1 MTPLRHI
8 IRVIVLWIILIGI
21 AIPTMTQSSIAQPEA
36 GFSAFRCNFDP
47 TTNSGQ
53 IRAMLIGADGRPMPT
68 ENYVVNV
75 SVAGNDEILNRELV
89 KTTSL
94 VEREPLQMIVVLDIT
109 NTVPITEI
117 VNAFSTQ
124 LVPELDVNDE
134 VALITFGADISP
146 VTQFYIDK
154 NRLINENMIDLRVQ
168 DGDNR
173 IYDAVLDAISVTT
186 SNSTTRQVILL
197 ITDSG
202 RRGEDQ
208 TEIATIIQRA
218 TENDVQVY
226 TVGFYSRDIPDEAEF
241 RQIANATN
249 GYSWILADEENTRAS
264 IEAGLSDLFGEFAHA
279 LNSEVL
285 IEVDMQDLEPDAN
298 GRVLFDIVIDTE
310 NDSELRDQISCPLE
324 ILNHSITFVDR
335 PYPDVI
341 TDTEQ
346 IEVDVESDMTLDDT
360 QVAFWVND
368 EIVQTSSSTSFNF
381 DAASAQPGINRIGA
395 QLRTMDGDILATT
408 PTTINLFAQ
417 QQIKLNIAENSEG
430 DLSGRV
436 VFEVETNPE
445 ANLPNVQ
452 FRINVTDNPSVAY
465 PIGDGAARVEDDG
478 SAQLA
483 VNGLRAE
490 IERLFPNLEEG
501 DTLEIRA
508 FVPGNSP
515 QSANWAESNVLIVDY
530 VVPSATTFEAAGFNV
545 PGEPYLLPGSLT
557 VLLFLFNMYLARQV
571 TRARIRRLINIPDN
585 YELDNQL
592 MAVTVRSAGT
602 RQTHVLTKKTVF
614 LGRGSS
620 NDINLGDDPNIS
632 RQHGAIIWRKEKW
645 YYTNRK
651 PKAKVRVN
659 GRRARGYRLFEL
671 YPVTEIDIGDAQ
683 IVFHSNSQQDL
694 SEFIKTNL

>member
-1 MTPLRHI
+1 MTSLRHI
-8 IRVIVLWIILIGI
+8 TRLILLWIILIGI
-21 AIPTMTQSSIAQPEA
+21 IIPATAQSSIAQPEA
-36 GFSAFRCNFDP
+36 GFVAFRCEFDA

-53 IRAMLIGADGRPMPT
+53 IRALLAGADGRPLAS

-75 SVAGNDEILNRELV
+75 SVAGSDEILNRELV
-89 KTTSL
+89 QTTML
-94 VEREPLQMIVVLDIT
+94 LEREPIQMIMVLDIT
-109 NTVPITEI
+109 NTVPIIEI

-134 VALITFGADISP
+134 VALITFGANISP

-154 NRLINENMIDLRVQ
+154 NRLVNENMIDLRVQ

-173 IYDAVLDAISVTT
+173 IFDAVLDAVSAT
-186 SNSTTRQVILL
+186 SANSSTRQVVLL
-197 ITDSG
+197 VTDSG
-202 RRGEDQ
+202 RRGDDQ
-208 TEIATIIQRA
+208 SEINTIVQRA
-218 TENDVQVY
+218 LENDVQIY

-241 RQIANATN
+241 RQLANATN

-264 IEAGLSDLFGEFAHA
+264 IEAGVSDLFGEFARA
-279 LNSEVL
+279 LNSEIL

-298 GRVLFDIVIDTE
+298 GRVQFDLVIDTE
-310 NDSELRDQISCPLE
+310 NDSELRDEISCPLE
-324 ILNHSITFVDR
+324 ILNHSITFLDR
-335 PYPDVI
+335 PYPDVV
-341 TDTEQ
+341 TDSAQ
-346 IEVDVESDMTLDDT
+346 IDVEIMSDMNLDDT
-360 QVAFWVND
+360 QIAFWVND
-368 EIVQTSSSTSFNF
+368 EIVQTSSSTSFTF
-381 DAASAQPGINRIGA
+381 DAASSQPGINRIGA
-395 QLRTMDGDILATT
+395 QLRTTDGDILATT

-417 QQIKLNIAENSEG
+417 QQMTLSIAENSEG

-452 FRINVTDNPSVAY
+452 FRINTAENPSVNY
-465 PIGDGAARVEDDG
+465 PVGDGAARVEDDG
-478 SAQLA
+478 TATIA
-483 VNGLRAE
+483 VTDLRAE
-490 IERLFPNLEEG
+490 IDRLFPNLEEG
-501 DTLEIRA
+501 ETLEIRS
-508 FVPGNSP
+508 FVPGSSP
-515 QSANWAESNVLIVDY
+515 QSANWAESNILIVDY
-530 VVPSATTFEAAGFNV
+530 VVPATVFDTPSELTI
-545 PGEPYLLPGSLT
+545 PGQPYLLPGGLT
-557 VLLFLFNMYLARQV
+557 IILFLFNVYLARQV
-571 TRARIRRLINIPDN
+571 TRARIRRLINTPDN

-632 RQHGAIIWRKEKW
+632 RQHGAIVWRKEKW
-645 YYTNRK
+645 YYSNRK

-671 YPVTEIDIGDAQ
+671 YPVTEIDIGDSQ